1 MAITTEMV
9 KELRAA
15 TGAGVLEAK
24 KALEQHDGD
33 FDKAVDMLREKG
45 AARAAKRADRT
56 AKEGV
61 IELYTHPG
69 NRVGVMLEL
78 NCETDFVARNDQF
91 RELAHEL
98 ALHIAASSPRYVT
111 VDEVPAPELERE
123 MAVLR
128 SQAIAEGKPEEI
140 ADKIVAGRLSK
151 FYEEFCLM
159 EQPFIKDES
168 VKIKDMLADAIR
180 TTGENIVVRRFARYE
195 LGESLDD

>member
-1 MAITTEMV
+1 MVITTEMV

-24 KALEQHDGD
+24 KALEQHNGD

-56 AKEGV
+56 AKEGL
-61 IELYTHPG
+61 IELYAHPG

-78 NCETDFVARNDQF
+78 NCETDFVARNEQF

-98 ALHIAASSPRYVT
+98 ALHIAAASPRYLNIE
-111 VDEVPAPELERE
+111 DVPAGEIERE
-123 MAVLR
+123 TSVLK
-128 SQAIAEGKPEEI
+128 SQAMAEGKPEEI
-140 ADKIVAGRLSK
+140 AEKIVAGRISK
-151 FYEEFCLM
+151 FYEEICLM
-159 EQPFIKDES
+159 EQPFVKDEK

-180 TTGENIVVRRFARYE
+180 VTGENIVVRRFARYE
-195 LGESLDD
+195 LGESLED